1 MKNNKTLLV
10 VATLL
15 IIVSILPWPSTTS
28 EAKADKDNS
37 TNNSYNTNINVAKTY
52 DNIKNSDFSKNYTNQ
67 TTYNNQTE
75 YSDQRTYNNQRNFNG
90 SKCYS
95 VAAGPGLLGY
105 TYPNQNTYANDRLLD
120 RYIDM
125 NEKDLTAVKTD
136 LKKTLKKLDDIT
148 NQLRTLN
155 AKITKIEKTLESRR

>member
-1 MKNNKTLLV
+1 MKKNKTLLV
-10 VATLL
+10 VAALL
-15 IIVSILPWPSTTS
+15 IIASLLPWPSTPS

-37 TNNSYNTNINVAKTY
+37 TNNSYNTNIDVKQNY
-52 DNIKNSDFSKNYTNQ
+52 DNLKNVDFSKNYTNK
-67 TTYNNQTE
+67 TTYNNQTD
-75 YSDQRTYNNQRNFNG
+75 YSDHRTYPNQRNFNG

-105 TYPNQNTYANDRLLD
+105 PYPNQNTSANDRLLD

-136 LKKTLKKLDDIT
+136 LKTIIKKLDDI
-148 NQLRTLN
+148 NNHLRTLN
-155 AKITKIEKTLESRR
+155 ARITKIERTLETHR